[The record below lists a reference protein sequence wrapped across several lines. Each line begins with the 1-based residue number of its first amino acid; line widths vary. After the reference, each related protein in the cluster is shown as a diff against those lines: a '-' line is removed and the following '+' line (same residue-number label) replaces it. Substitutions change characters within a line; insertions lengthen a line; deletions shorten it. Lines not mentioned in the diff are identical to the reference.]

1 MLHNR
6 DGTDLN
12 VLADSLVMA
21 IRSNNA
27 DAGAKSR

>member
-12 VLADSLVMA
+12 VLAVSLVMA
-21 IRSNNA
+21 IRSNTA